1 MIEFPEAEERQEM
14 LGQLVGIEN
23 RVYVQVADFDR
34 LFAIA
39 DEDLDRSDDH
49 KTSAVHFMRFEFP
62 PEQSAALKSGASLIA
77 GIDHENYTV
86 EVQPVNDA
94 VRVSLLNDL
103 S

>member
-1 MIEFPEAEERQEM
+1 M
-14 LGQLVGIEN
+14 
-23 RVYVQVADFDR
+23 
-34 LFAIA
+34 
-39 DEDLDRSDDH
+39 
-49 KTSAVHFMRFEFP
+49 
-62 PEQSAALKSGASLIA
+62 IA